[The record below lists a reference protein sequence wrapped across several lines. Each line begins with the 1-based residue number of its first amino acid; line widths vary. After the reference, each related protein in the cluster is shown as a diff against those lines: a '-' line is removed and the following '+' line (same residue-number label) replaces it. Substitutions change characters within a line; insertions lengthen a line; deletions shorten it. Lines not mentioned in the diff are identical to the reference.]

1 MIIAV
6 AAAARYGQV
15 LDYAGPNLASNQA
28 IVYSPPAGGSQL
40 CSPRGC
46 STAPTPPSMA
56 SQDKLVHEIAEA
68 LGGKSVIEL
77 EQTNA
82 NLQHA
87 AAGRN
92 WNGPIY
98 VATPQLLKAFGIK
111 PSAINPNAEV
121 LTMRPGL
128 SGISKMQ
135 LTWSGPSKGLVPNG
149 SNSISNPV
157 IQEIGALPSGTSA
170 PNTVFTEHAIHTLGL
185 QTSLA
190 GWLIRTVHPPTAA
203 QIRNARLLAST
214 VSGMSLETRN
224 SLPSGREVI
233 DLATLFGIVL
243 SLAILAMSVG
253 LIRSETASELRTLT
267 ATGASSTT
275 RRTITAATAGALGF
289 LGALLGTAAGYVGM
303 IGFIRSNSL
312 NGGIS
317 ALGNVPTANLLEILI
332 AMPIVAALAGW
343 LLAGREPPAIAHQPI
358 E

>member
-1 MIIAV
+1 M
-6 AAAARYGQV
+6 Y
-15 LDYAGPNLASNQA
+15 
-28 IVYSPPAGGSQL
+28 
-40 CSPRGC
+40 
-46 STAPTPPSMA
+46 
-56 SQDKLVHEIAEA
+56 KIAEA
-68 LGGKSVIEL
+68 LGAKSVIEL

-82 NLQHA
+82 TLQHA

-92 WNGPIY
+92 WDGPIY

-111 PSAINPNAEV
+111 PSTINPNADV

-135 LTWSGPSKGLVPNG
+135 LTWSGGKGGSPNNNN
-149 SNSISNPV
+149 SNPYACPRSSCRWNPV

-190 GWLIRTVHPPTAA
+190 SWLITTVHPPTAA

-214 VSGMSLETRN
+214 FSGMSLETRN
-224 SLPSGREVI
+224 SLPSGMEVL

-275 RRTITAATAGALGF
+275 RRTITAATRRVARVPRRVAGDGSGIRWDDRVHPFELLERRN
-289 LGALLGTAAGYVGM
+289 LGARKCADRQFAGDPHRDADCCRARRVVIGGTRAT
-303 IGFIRSNSL
+303 RD
-312 NGGIS
+312 
-317 ALGNVPTANLLEILI
+317 
-332 AMPIVAALAGW
+332 
-343 LLAGREPPAIAHQPI
+343 RPPADRVRRASLSVVIDDY
-358 E
+358 